1 MMIIL
6 ITGYLHWLHK
16 ISQLLRNLLRLKIT
30 SVFVFNIFF
39 FNFLGATLV
48 KLVER
53 LTYHENA
60 DPMFMKT
67 FLTTYRSFCKPNEL
81 LDLLIERFNIPDP
94 EFSSDSESDSEM
106 GDKTTKMRIA
116 QDMKRFREKYSH
128 PVQVRVFNVLK
139 HWIDQHFYDF
149 GSDHDLQHKLNMF
162 LDSIHGK
169 SMKKWVECISKIV
182 QRRVRKTIFKADI
195 YLNSVPNVIFFAST
209 WV

>member
-1 MMIIL
+1 MYL
-6 ITGYLHWLHK
+6 IFQCF
-16 ISQLLRNLLRLKIT
+16 S
-30 SVFVFNIFF
+30 
-39 FNFLGATLV
+39 GATLV

-67 FLTTYRSFCKPNEL
+67 FLTTYRSFCKPNAL

-106 GDKTTKMRIA
+106 GDKTSRMRID
-116 QDMKRFREKYSH
+116 QDKKRFREKYSH

-149 GSDHDLQHKLNMF
+149 DQDHDLLHKLTLF

-182 QRRVRKTIFKADI
+182 QRRVRMFFFLKMTTII
-195 YLNSVPNVIFFAST
+195 RYVSTLYNS
-209 WV
+209 

>member
-1 MMIIL
+1 M
-6 ITGYLHWLHK
+6 
-16 ISQLLRNLLRLKIT
+16 N
-30 SVFVFNIFF
+30 V
-39 FNFLGATLV
+39 
-48 KLVER
+48 
-53 LTYHENA
+53 
-60 DPMFMKT
+60 P
-67 FLTTYRSFCKPNEL
+67 
-81 LDLLIERFNIPDP
+81 IERFNIPDP

-182 QRRVRKTIFKADI
+182 QRRVRKT
-195 YLNSVPNVIFFAST
+195 FF
-209 WV
+209 